1 MTNTIIHRQLLTEA
15 RRVKQTS
22 TLFGI
27 HFPMQL
33 EPTAYAMAGRLSPDY
48 SGGDWAFCALENG
61 GFYIAPRSNASFKV
75 YADNGFSGALS
86 GDALGI
92 TACLY
97 AYSQLSFGD
106 GEFADM
112 CAQQYHWLRDY
123 MLVHAEARAIVAA
136 ID

>member
-22 TLFGI
+22 TVFGI

-33 EPTAYAMAGRLSPDY
+33 EPTAYALAARLSPDC
-48 SGGDWAFCALENG
+48 SGGYWEFYALDNG
-61 GFYIAPRSNASFKV
+61 GFYMAPRSNASFKV
-75 YADNGFSGALS
+75 NADNGFSGELS

-106 GEFADM
+106 GVFAAT
-112 CAQQYHWLRDY
+112 CARQYHWLRDY
-123 MLVHAEARAIVAA
+123 MLEHAEVRAILAA